1 MNWNRFIASLPAA
14 INRQKITSQAI
25 WEVIF
30 FIYGVYPV
38 EQATPAKR

>member
-30 FIYGVYPV
+30 YMP
-38 EQATPAKR
+38 